1 MSYVYCFLLISENP
15 NKPELTLKPVS
26 PLVCVE
32 YNPKDSHVLLGGCY
46 NGQIGKK
53 IYNILCSIS
62 NNYTSLAIQY
72 VGVRKKTERKRKKKS
87 QVQMCHTIM
96 ISSFQC
102 KQWQTQNRLLGAV
115 RSVYTIFEL
124 LFSDNRSGQKNADP
138 NQTILIRVYT
148 VCDYAI

>member
-53 IYNILCSIS
+53 IYNIC
-62 NNYTSLAIQY
+62 
-72 VGVRKKTERKRKKKS
+72 V
-87 QVQMCHTIM
+87 
-96 ISSFQC
+96 
-102 KQWQTQNRLLGAV
+102 
-115 RSVYTIFEL
+115 
-124 LFSDNRSGQKNADP
+124 P
-138 NQTILIRVYT
+138 
-148 VCDYAI
+148 